1 MGTGEFGMLIFSTI
15 SIIIL
20 SCAGIY
26 GFKEGRKEIK
36 EDKWFLYA
44 IGSLSFIGALC
55 LICLIVN
62 LVGGINFEL

>member
-15 SIIIL
+15 LIIIF

-36 EDKWFLYA
+36 EDKLLLELYDLLKCL
-44 IGSLSFIGALC
+44 LSS
-55 LICLIVN
+55 V
-62 LVGGINFEL
+62 

>member
-26 GFKEGRKEIK
+26 GFKEGRRRYKLLLE
-36 EDKWFLYA
+36 LYDLLQCL
-44 IGSLSFIGALC
+44 LSS
-55 LICLIVN
+55 V
-62 LVGGINFEL
+62 